1 MKPPCEIV
9 VKKILP
15 AIRSI
20 LVRDLRER
28 HELSQTKIADYLG
41 ITQPAVSQY
50 LSSARGSS
58 KVEENL
64 KKTGIYSELKN
75 LSDKIAGGDTKKS
88 KIIKKYCKICNSM
101 GEEEILCIFHTE
113 SEPYL
118 SEEECKLC
126 LKTRGRGY

>member
-20 LVRDLRER
+20 LVKDLSKR
-28 HELSQTKIADYLG
+28 HKLSQTQIANYLG

-50 LSSARGSS
+50 LGSARGAG
-58 KVEENL
+58 KIKEKL
-64 KKTGIYSELKN
+64 KETGIYPELKD
-75 LSDKIAGGDTKKS
+75 LSDKIAEGDTKKS

-118 SEEECKLC
+118 TEEECKLC
-126 LKTRGRGY
+126 LKTRGRRY

>member
-20 LVRDLRER
+20 LVKDLSKR
-28 HELSQTKIADYLG
+28 HNLSQTKIADYLG

-50 LSSARGSS
+50 LSSARGVS
-58 KVEENL
+58 KIEGNL
-64 KKTGIYSELKN
+64 KETGLYSKLRD
-75 LSDKIAGGDTKKS
+75 LSDEIAEGNTKKS

-113 SEPYL
+113 KEPYL
-118 SEEECKLC
+118 TEEECKLC
-126 LKTRGRGY
+126 LKTRG